1 LDKPVMIKVKLQL
14 ASDSSTEKWYL
25 TPERFQEAA
34 QLLASQAE
42 LPRKPALDREC
53 ELCNDGCIERRYP
66 GCHVNNI
73 QHGFCSACIRQWM
86 LEHDTC
92 PFCRRENRGTADQ
105 RRDRLMLSVT
115 LATGAN
121 VRRAL
126 SIICHRC

>member
-1 LDKPVMIKVKLQL
+1 
-14 ASDSSTEKWYL
+14 
-25 TPERFQEAA
+25 
-34 QLLASQAE
+34 
-42 LPRKPALDREC
+42 
-53 ELCNDGCIERRYP
+53 
-66 GCHVNNI
+66 
-73 QHGFCSACIRQWM
+73 M